1 MNRLGYTKMSWPL
14 DMVLTHE
21 GGRFLTSDEED
32 LNPYEETDRERW
44 QAWKNGFR
52 DGERS
57 DAYPSFALSLGPV
70 GDAYVAG
77 WTAGNLR
84 G

>member
-1 MNRLGYTKMSWPL
+1 MGWPL
-14 DMVLTHE
+14 DMVLMRE
-21 GGRFLTSDEED
+21 GRRFLTPDEET
-32 LNPYEETDRERW
+32 LNPFEETDRERW

-57 DAYPSFALSLGPV
+57 DADAYPSFALSLGPV